1 LKVLPP
7 KGCNPWKTLEAIRL
21 LKTAGVDGVN
31 IPDGPRA
38 QNTHGSDGYRR
49 DGGTRIGME
58 SVLHYCCRDRNLLGM
73 IVGPAGRA
81 ALACAISY

>member
-1 LKVLPP
+1 LCGRGTIDWARKIARGEFVTTVEVLPP

-38 QNTHGSDGYRR
+38 Q
-49 DGGTRIGME
+49 TRM
-58 SVLHYCCRDRNLLGM
+58 
-73 IVGPAGRA
+73 GRW
-81 ALACAISY
+81 LPP